1 MNNVMITG
9 AGGFVGRHLC
19 ELLLNTT
26 DYHLTLLDSVLADEW
41 LAGNSRVTKIT
52 GPLQDNTTL
61 DQAFTRVFDV
71 VFHLASLP
79 GGAAEQNPELSKTVN
94 LDATLA
100 LFERAADQGNC
111 PRIVF
116 TSTIAVLGAPMPEI
130 VDDNCLIVP
139 AMTYGA
145 HKAMTE
151 LALADASRRGLVD
164 AVTVRLPGI
173 VARPW
178 AKSGLK
184 SAFLSNAFHLLAA
197 GEAFISPVSEQATMW
212 LMSVQQCAANLA
224 KGATLDSANMPNSR
238 VVTLPALRVSM
249 AELLNEI
256 CRQTKASEQLISW
269 QAEPDLEVMFGQQP
283 PLFTL
288 AAEKAG
294 FSHDGELS
302 TLVAKALVF
311 TQK

>member
-1 MNNVMITG
+1 MKNVMITG

-26 DYHLTLLDSVLADEW
+26 DWQLTLLDTMLAEDWLAD
-41 LAGNSRVTKIT
+41 NQRVTKIT
-52 GPLQDNTTL
+52 GQLQDADTL
-61 DQAFTRVFDV
+61 ERAFSRVYDV

-79 GGAAEQNPELSKTVN
+79 GGAAEQDPELSKVVN

-100 LFERAADQGNC
+100 LFERAAAQGNC

-116 TSTIAVLGAPMPEI
+116 TSTIAVLGAPMPAI
-130 VDDNCLIVP
+130 VDDNCLIIP

-151 LALADASRRGLVD
+151 LALADASRRGLLD

-173 VARPW
+173 VARPL

-184 SAFLSNAFHLLAA
+184 SAFMSNAFHLLAK
-197 GEAFISPVSEQATMW
+197 GHEFISPVSEQATLW

-224 KGATLDSANMPNSR
+224 LGATLDSTNMPTSR

-249 AELLNEI
+249 SDLLDEI
-256 CRQTKASEQLISW
+256 VSQAGASKQLISW
-269 QAEPDLEVMFGQQP
+269 QADPQLEVLFGQHP
-283 PLFTL
+283 PLLTP

-294 FSHDGELS
+294 FSHDVDLS
-302 TLVAKALVF
+302 SLVTKALLL
-311 TQK
+311 TG

>member
-1 MNNVMITG
+1 MKNVMITG

-26 DYHLTLLDSVLADEW
+26 DWQLTLLDNMFTDDW
-41 LAGNSRVTKIT
+41 LAENQRVTKIA
-52 GPLQDNTTL
+52 GQLQDTSIL
-61 DQAFTRVFDV
+61 DQVFSTVFDV
-71 VFHLASLP
+71 IFHLASLP
-79 GGAAEQNPELSKTVN
+79 GGAAEQDPDLSKEVN
-94 LDATLA
+94 LDATLD
-100 LFERAADQGNC
+100 LFERAAAQGNC

-116 TSTIAVLGAPMPEI
+116 TSTIAVLGAPMPAI
-130 VDDNCLIVP
+130 VDDNCLILP

-151 LALADASRRGLVD
+151 LALADASRRGTLD

-173 VARPW
+173 VARPLT
-178 AKSGLK
+178 KNGLK

-224 KGATLDSANMPNSR
+224 KGATLDSSNMPKSR
-238 VVTLPALRVSM
+238 VVTLPALRISM
-249 AELLNEI
+249 SELLDEI
-256 CRQTKASEQLISW
+256 VSQCGASKQLISW
-269 QAEPDLEVMFGQQP
+269 KAEVELEVLFGQQP
-283 PLFTL
+283 PLLTP

-294 FSHDGELS
+294 FCHDDDLS
-302 TLVAKALVF
+302 TLVAKALLL
-311 TQK
+311 TG